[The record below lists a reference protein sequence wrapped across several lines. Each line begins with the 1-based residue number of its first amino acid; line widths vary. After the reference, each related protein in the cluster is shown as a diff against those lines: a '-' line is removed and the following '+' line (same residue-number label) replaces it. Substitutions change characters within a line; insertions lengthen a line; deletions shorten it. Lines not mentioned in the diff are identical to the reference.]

1 MRCPDCTS
9 RNSVAAKSCSSCG
22 HKFKRKPAPKGFIV
36 GAAVAALGLGLWIAG
51 SAIIPSLT
59 DPEQNLA
66 RVAKQLGVGPK
77 NSDENK
83 RMREDFDRAVKGYL
97 SKLAGLPTPEIVK
110 KLQKALPVSLY
121 EVHAVELPRGLR
133 IVEIDTVLQASDYLI
148 MKGSSGNK
156 VVALPGIEVFDDAR
170 LINESA
176 GPMLVAIGHSGGQP
190 PHHPQV
196 KVFALLPDDITDET
210 EKLLPPIRGE
220 GIARFAKNGKDIVL
234 DLSLMSLAQLEQL
247 FAPGVQS
254 EDGTAHQNLDWKEAH
269 YTSRYEYGSSPF
281 TALYA
286 VARCMRYPDLT
297 ATHRQFLG
305 PKGEQLV
312 RENKSQDAGSFRVK
326 RLASG
331 PDLVSYL
338 MTASVGSFAVDVQK
352 VNGVWSVAGTRN
364 TPANISVGNAPAQPP
379 AVAAQTAPV
388 TTAPIEEKKIAEP
401 IAAQIQPEP
410 AKAIIVEKKLSVPD
424 TSKSESGNSKAK
436 AEREAQ
442 RVAEQKAAEQKAAE
456 KKHEQELAQAKAE
469 QEKFDK
475 LKKEQA
481 RKEAERKEAQR
492 LETEREKSKK
502 QVAKNQKNEAEK
514 KVAIAASKPA
524 EADRPTSNSAAI
536 AQGQVTAVGTVN
548 LRSGPNTTA
557 KPVTSVTKG
566 APVEIVGKENGW
578 YKVRYQ
584 GQEGFIYAGLVDF
597 KKPDAYTT
605 ATLTKERHVTD
616 HHKKSL
622 GKPQVGDRVV
632 ILGGL
637 ENNKYKVQLAN
648 GKTGYVD
655 KDAVNV
661 SIDEPQFV
669 P

>member
-1 MRCPDCTS
+1 
-9 RNSVAAKSCSSCG
+9 
-22 HKFKRKPAPKGFIV
+22 
-36 GAAVAALGLGLWIAG
+36 
-51 SAIIPSLT
+51 
-59 DPEQNLA
+59 
-66 RVAKQLGVGPK
+66 
-77 NSDENK
+77 
-83 RMREDFDRAVKGYL
+83 
-97 SKLAGLPTPEIVK
+97 
-110 KLQKALPVSLY
+110 
-121 EVHAVELPRGLR
+121 
-133 IVEIDTVLQASDYLI
+133 
-148 MKGSSGNK
+148 
-156 VVALPGIEVFDDAR
+156 
-170 LINESA
+170 
-176 GPMLVAIGHSGGQP
+176 
-190 PHHPQV
+190 
-196 KVFALLPDDITDET
+196 
-210 EKLLPPIRGE
+210 
-220 GIARFAKNGKDIVL
+220 
-234 DLSLMSLAQLEQL
+234 
-247 FAPGVQS
+247 
-254 EDGTAHQNLDWKEAH
+254 
-269 YTSRYEYGSSPF
+269 
-281 TALYA
+281 
-286 VARCMRYPDLT
+286 MRYPDLT

-364 TPANISVGNAPAQPP
+364 TPANIAAGNPPAAPP
-379 AVAAQTAPV
+379 AVATQTAPV
-388 TTAPIEEKKIAEP
+388 TTDPIEEEKKTAEP
-401 IAAQIQPEP
+401 VAAQIQPEP
-410 AKAIIVEKKLSVPD
+410 AKAVIVEKKLSVPD
-424 TSKSESGNSKAK
+424 SSKNEAGNSKAK
-436 AEREAQ
+436 AEREAL
-442 RVAEQKAAEQKAAE
+442 RIAEQKAAEKKAAEQKATE

-469 QEKFDK
+469 QEKSDK

-481 RKEAERKEAQR
+481 KKEAERKEALR

-502 QVAKNQKNEAEK
+502 QVAKNQKYETDK
-514 KVAIAASKPA
+514 KIAIATAKPA
-524 EADRPTSNSAAI
+524 EAERPASNSAAI
-536 AQGQVTAVGTVN
+536 GQGQVTAVGTVN

-616 HHKKSL
+616 HQKKSL